1 LITRAV
7 IPAAGLGT
15 RFLPAT
21 KVLPKEILPVVDR
34 PVIELAVEEARSSG
48 IEEVVVVTNPGKEL
62 LLRHFAPAPD
72 LERYLAERDKP
83 ELLAKV
89 RAIGGGARVTQVIQD
104 QPLGLGHAVLQAE
117 AAVRGEFFGGLLPDD
132 VFRAEIPVL
141 KQMIEVYERYQCTVL
156 AVREVPIESIGRF
169 GSIKI
174 GAKEGDVYQVEDLV
188 EKPDPEDA
196 PSDLAVMGRY
206 ILSPSIFDA
215 LRRTQTGSGGEIQ
228 LTDGIKNLL
237 GEEKVVALKYTAEY
251 FDVGTIPGWLKTSIA
266 MGRARPEFR
275 EEIEAYLRLLLES
288 PADRPPPTG

>member
-48 IEEVVVVTNPGKEL
+48 IEEVVLITNPGKEL
-62 LLRHFAPAPD
+62 LLRHFAPSPE

-83 ELLAKV
+83 ELLEKV
-89 RAIGGGARVTQVIQD
+89 RAIGGGALVTQVLQH

-117 AAVRGEFFGGLLPDD
+117 AAVQGEFFGGLLPDD
-132 VFRAEIPVL
+132 VFLADTAIL
-141 KQMIEVYERYQCTVL
+141 KQMIEVHERYHCTVL

-169 GSIKI
+169 GSIRI
-174 GAKEGDVYQVEDLV
+174 GGKEGDVYEVEDLV
-188 EKPDPEDA
+188 EKPDPAEA

-206 ILSPSIFDA
+206 LLSPAIFDA
-215 LRRTQTGSGGEIQ
+215 LRRTEPGAGGEIQ

-237 GEEKVVALKYTAEY
+237 RDEKVVALKYTGLY

-266 MGRARPEFR
+266 LGRARPEFR
-275 EEIEAYLRLLLES
+275 EEIDSYLRLLLES

>member
-117 AAVRGEFFGGLLPDD
+117 AAVGGEFFGGLLPDD

>member
-83 ELLAKV
+83 DLLAKV

-117 AAVRGEFFGGLLPDD
+117 AAVGGEFFGGLLPDD

-237 GEEKVVALKYTAEY
+237 GDEKVVALKYTAEY

-275 EEIEAYLRLLLES
+275 EEIEAYLKLLLES